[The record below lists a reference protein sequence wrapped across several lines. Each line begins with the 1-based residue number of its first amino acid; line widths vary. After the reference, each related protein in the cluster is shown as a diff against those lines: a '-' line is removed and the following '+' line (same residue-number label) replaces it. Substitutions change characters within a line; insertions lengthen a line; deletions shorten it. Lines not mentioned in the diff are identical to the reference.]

1 MYQSSLFNAGLKST
15 FSENKKKNIFPYF
28 NRYMYVQAHVRIW
41 TLRSWYDGVDHMQ
54 RIQSLEN
61 LYTNIWTFFIVKLE
75 IIVFSL

>member
-1 MYQSSLFNAGLKST
+1 
-15 FSENKKKNIFPYF
+15 
-28 NRYMYVQAHVRIW
+28 MYVQAHVRIW
-41 TLRSWYDGVDHMQ
+41 TLRSWYDSVDHMQ